1 MKLEQEVFHCIRTNE
16 IKFSYKKKIIGK
28 EKFSH
33 QILLRSENKENFGVE
48 ATLFYPYISIDS
60 QDIKRPKIF
69 GASKVN
75 IMNEP
80 TMFLLG
86 NACWVF
92 PGIVSIL

>member
-1 MKLEQEVFHCIRTNE
+1 MKLERFSLQSSFH
-16 IKFSYKKKIIGK
+16 KKKIIGK
-28 EKFSH
+28 EKFPH
-33 QILLRSENKENFGVE
+33 QILPRSENKENFGIE
-48 ATLFYPYISIDS
+48 ATLFYISIDS

>member
-1 MKLEQEVFHCIRTNE
+1 MKLERFSLQSSFH
-16 IKFSYKKKIIGK
+16 KKKIIGK
-28 EKFSH
+28 EKFPH
-33 QILLRSENKENFGVE
+33 QILPRSENKENFGVE
-48 ATLFYPYISIDS
+48 ATLFYISIDS